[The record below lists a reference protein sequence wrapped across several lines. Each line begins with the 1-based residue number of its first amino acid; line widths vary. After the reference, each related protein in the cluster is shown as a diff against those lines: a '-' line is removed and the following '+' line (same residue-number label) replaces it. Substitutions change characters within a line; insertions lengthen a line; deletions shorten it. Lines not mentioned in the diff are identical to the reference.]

1 MYNVNMKILIVDNEE
16 TFADNFQYILER
28 KISQEIKSNHEILV
42 CHDGKKALLILENQK
57 IDLLITDQEMPE
69 LDGTQL
75 IKMAKQKYPDIK
87 AYMVT
92 GLFEEQINE
101 KIYDRYFSKPT
112 PFKQLISTIEMDFSE
127 KKISA

>member
-1 MYNVNMKILIVDNEE
+1 MKILIVDNEE

-75 IKMAKQKYPDIK
+75 IKMAKQKYPDIR

>member
-1 MYNVNMKILIVDNEE
+1 MKILIVDNEE

>member
-75 IKMAKQKYPDIK
+75 IKMAKQKYPDIR